1 MFFLYLLMK
10 GIGAVTAMEVLH
22 EFKKDK
28 AKDTLKFFK
37 YLFYITF
44 FFKSLFKFLKTF
56 KNARTTG
63 SFKFSRSSGMK

>member
-1 MFFLYLLMK
+1 MFFLYLFMK

-44 FFKSLFKFLKTF
+44 FFLIFIQIFE
-56 KNARTTG
+56 NI
-63 SFKFSRSSGMK
+63 